1 MSLVG
6 RPILAAAAFPGGLPR
21 SFLRGSL
28 SGKHNSWNAL
38 LRKTPSA
45 LGHCRQTSV
54 CYFPL
59 ARQFANASRLSSA
72 GYGSI
77 RWSFHCNGQ
86 TPGSRHRWSVAS
98 TPRGNRKSSGG
109 SPDGWRAKVSPI
121 SVACI
126 RRDAQ
131 SCSHFGYTESHG
143 APVAGAVERIHRFS
157 SE

>member
-72 GYGSI
+72 GHGSI
-77 RWSFHCNGQ
+77 RTSFRCHGQ

-98 TPRGNRKSSGG
+98 ASRGNRKSSGG
-109 SPDGWRAKVSPI
+109 RFARRRVQVSPI
-121 SVACI
+121 PVTCI

-131 SCSHFGYTESHG
+131 SCSHFGHTESHG